1 MQILANLNLSNLYG
15 SVRLTPHKN
24 KKENFMKKIIS
35 IFTCFFIILGF
46 AQISYAESDTLKKL
60 KKQGYA
66 TVAVANEPPYSDI
79 KSDGYVTGAAP
90 DVARAVL
97 EVLGVNEIRAQV
109 IMYGAMIPALQ
120 ARRVD
125 MATSGLYI
133 KPGRCESI
141 IYSEPDLCGAEAFA
155 VPAGNPN
162 NLLTYEDIAAN
173 PDLKMT
179 TCAGCAE
186 EKYALERGVQAGQ
199 IVYFDT
205 PPSGIKMLQQG
216 RVDVFALSG
225 LGTQDLL
232 QKTNDPNL
240 ELIMPISGVP
250 IGCAGAAF
258 NMNDIEFRAEYNM
271 ALAKLKATGEFAA
284 IIEPYGFSAEAT
296 AGESYL
302 TRCPDGK

>member
-1 MQILANLNLSNLYG
+1 MMVINF
-15 SVRLTPHKN
+15 RLHNN

-35 IFTCFFIILGF
+35 IFICFFLVLGF
-46 AQISYAESDTLKKL
+46 AQTSFAESDTLKRL

-97 EVLGVNEIRAQV
+97 EVLGVDELRAQV

-173 PDLKMT
+173 PALKMT

-186 EKYALERGVQAGQ
+186 EKYALERGVSADQ

-225 LGTQDLL
+225 LGTADLL
-232 QKTNDPNL
+232 KKTNDPSI
-240 ELIMPISGVP
+240 ELVMPVSGVP
-250 IGCAGAAF
+250 MGCAGAAF
-258 NMNDIEFRAEYNM
+258 NMDDKEFRAEYNM
-271 ALAKLKATGEFAA
+271 ALAFLKATGKFEA
-284 IIEPYGFSAEAT
+284 IIAPYGFSAAAT
-296 AGESYL
+296 ATKSYL
-302 TRCPDGK
+302 TQCPDGE

>member
-15 SVRLTPHKN
+15 SVRLTSHKN

-97 EVLGVNEIRAQV
+97 EVLGVNELKAQV

-186 EKYALERGVQAGQ
+186 EKYALERGVSADQ

-225 LGTQDLL
+225 LGTADLL
-232 QKTNDPNL
+232 KKTNDPSIAL
-240 ELIMPISGVP
+240 VMPVAGVP
-250 IGCAGAAF
+250 MGCAGAAF
-258 NMNDIEFRAEYNM
+258 NMDDKEFRSEYNR

-284 IIEPYGFSAEAT
+284 IIEPYGFSAAAT
-296 AGESYL
+296 ATEK
-302 TRCPDGK
+302 P